1 MKTSIKLLASALVVA
16 LTISVSSPVLADDHK
31 SQNKVFSAAMFPAA
45 NANKLWLCLEKYK
58 AENKID
64 LALVSEKGEILFQET
79 LCGKNS
85 KQNAYRQQFDMS
97 DLTDGNYTFRIS
109 AGTQKEEFAFKLT
122 TPSVAAIQ
130 PTRLVAIK

>member
-1 MKTSIKLLASALVVA
+1 MKTSIKLLASALLIAVM
-16 LTISVSSPVLADDHK
+16 TSISSPVSADDHK

-64 LALVSEKGEILFQET
+64 LMLISDKGEVLFQET

-97 DLTDGNYTFRIS
+97 ELKDGNYTFRVT

-122 TPSVAAIQ
+122 TPAVEAIQ
-130 PTRLVAIK
+130 PTRLIAIK